1 MTEDLT
7 QRAARHRPY
16 QPKGEWEL
24 ETPKPRCIW
33 DEQPWPCDAHQF
45 YDGWELTRSAF
56 YSEVGK
62 RVAAEEQV
70 RGLAAALAAEKA
82 ARARAEATLILVRDN
97 LNLTPEME
105 KLVSIIDATLGA
117 DDTAVAAL
125 QTMLEASEAEAE
137 ALFHNFDGSCNC
149 RMCTVLIPMMRT
161 ALSGEDKR

>member
-117 DDTAVAAL
+117 
-125 QTMLEASEAEAE
+125 EE
-137 ALFHNFDGSCNC
+137 G
-149 RMCTVLIPMMRT
+149 R
-161 ALSGEDKR
+161 